1 MNGFELIELLIA
13 FENRLDVQWGVFI
26 TVHLALFG
34 GIIYI
39 DRPLRRG
46 EKIAAMLIYLGFAG
60 VNYLVSIDL
69 AGDIHA
75 VQAEVAKLGDLP
87 CCDQNL
93 LIQRIRQNVDG
104 PASSITQAVL
114 LGSHLLMLLLV
125 LLSVF
130 YDRSVKRMVDEP

>member
-1 MNGFELIELLIA
+1 MTAFELVELLIA

-39 DRPLRRG
+39 DRPLRRM
-46 EKIAAMLIYLGFAG
+46 EKLAAILIYIGFAAI
-60 VNYLVSIDL
+60 NYLVSVDL
-69 AGDIHA
+69 ANNVFAAQSEI
-75 VQAEVAKLGDLP
+75 AKLANHT

-93 LIQRIRQNVDG
+93 LVQRIQESNSG
-104 PASSITQAVL
+104 PAATITHAVL
-114 LGSHLLMLLLV
+114 LGSHLVMLVLV

-130 YDRSVKRMVDEP
+130 YDKSVKR